1 MTNKI
6 EWIWVYTGPS
16 LLASFL
22 KTELLD
28 AGILA
33 QEKGDT
39 NSALVAGFGSSGFA
53 QVFADGA
60 KLEEAQ
66 KVVATFEKRQ
76 ADSGEEK

>member
-1 MTNKI
+1 MSEKI
-6 EWIWVYTGPS
+6 EWVWVYTGPS

-53 QVFADGA
+53 QVFIDGT
-60 KLEEAQ
+60 KLDEAQ
-66 KVVATFEKRQ
+66 KIVEAFEKRQ
-76 ADSGEEK
+76 VE

>member
-1 MTNKI
+1 MSEKI
-6 EWIWVYTGPS
+6 EWVWVYTGPS

-33 QEKGDT
+33 QEQSDT
-39 NSALVAGFGSSGFA
+39 NSALSAGFGSSGFA

-66 KVVATFEKRQ
+66 TIVEAFEKRQ
-76 ADSGEEK
+76 VE

>member
-1 MTNKI
+1 MSEKI
-6 EWIWVYTGPS
+6 EWVWVYTGPS

-39 NSALVAGFGSSGFA
+39 NSALTAGFGSSGFA
-53 QVFADGA
+53 QVFVDGS
-60 KLEEAQ
+60 KFDDAQ
-66 KVVATFEKRQ
+66 EIVQAFEKRQ
-76 ADSGEEK
+76 AE

>member
-1 MTNKI
+1 MSERI
-6 EWIWVYTGPS
+6 EWVWVYTGPS

-39 NSALVAGFGSSGFA
+39 NSALTAGFGSSWFA
-53 QVFADGA
+53 QVFVDGS
-60 KLEEAQ
+60 KFDDAQ
-66 KVVATFEKRQ
+66 EIVQAFEKRQ
-76 ADSGEEK
+76 AE